1 MSTINIIRSLLEL
14 FMICGVTYLI
24 YKLTV
29 LQEAAQKEADKPV
42 QFNARDFFS
51 VDID

>member
-29 LQEAAQKEADKPV
+29 VQEAQKETDKPV

-51 VDID
+51 IDID